1 MKRCGPRTSKASAI
15 EEPTIHLE
23 ESVMSRCQAEAQ
35 SSPQRQPLVIV
46 LVPLGTVLN
55 KNIRQQEEEKL
66 SETSRQLGRF
76 VDEVTDRTARELVSL
91 QSNPFLS
98 DAGAD
103 LGSKLKEM
111 QRLVRIYEVYS
122 DISLYDN
129 DGFLLGSTSEEHPS
143 FRDYSDWFRKA
154 LNGDIVL

>member
-15 EEPTIHLE
+15 KEPTIHLE

-76 VDEVTDRTARELVSL
+76 VDEVTDRTARE
-91 QSNPFLS
+91 
-98 DAGAD
+98 
-103 LGSKLKEM
+103 GSG
-111 QRLVRIYEVYS
+111 RPAR
-122 DISLYDN
+122 
-129 DGFLLGSTSEEHPS
+129 
-143 FRDYSDWFRKA
+143 
-154 LNGDIVL
+154 